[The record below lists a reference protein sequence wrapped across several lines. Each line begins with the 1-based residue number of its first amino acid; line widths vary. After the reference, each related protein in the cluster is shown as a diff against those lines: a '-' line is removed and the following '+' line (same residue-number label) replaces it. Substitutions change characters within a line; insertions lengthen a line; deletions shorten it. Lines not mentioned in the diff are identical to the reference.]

1 MTQTYTLIATLTAAA
16 AFGWLLRRTIF
27 KPDSVHVRLRL
38 DRSAPGAHLMWDIS
52 NAGRSPIT
60 VTKLIVHTGSR
71 LNGRTESITLGR
83 PQVLHEHDHA
93 LLPTDVDWTLLS
105 ARSIAVADA
114 DGREHVVSR
123 QQLAAIHEQLRPLID
138 RRAYRTSARDWL
150 IVSTDMAFGVV
161 ILGLGFFMLMWVI
174 YTG

>member
-1 MTQTYTLIATLTAAA
+1 MAQTLTFLSVLAVVAVVV
-16 AFGWLLRRTIF
+16 WLVRRRMA
-27 KPDSVHVRLRL
+27 KRDNVAVRLRL
-38 DRSAPGAHLMWDIS
+38 DRSAPGAHLMWDIA
-52 NAGRSPIT
+52 NIGGEPIT
-60 VTKLIVHTGSR
+60 VTKLIVHTGTR
-71 LNGRTESITLGR
+71 RDPRTETVPLQR
-83 PQVLHEHDHA
+83 PQVLSSQDHV

-114 DGREHVVSR
+114 DGREHLVSK
-123 QQLAAIHEQLRPLID
+123 QQLSAIHDQLRPLID
-138 RRAYRTSARDWL
+138 RRIYQASARDWL

>member
-1 MTQTYTLIATLTAAA
+1 MTQTLTFASVLIGAAA
-16 AFGWLLRRTIF
+16 GLWLLRRTF
-27 KPDSVHVRLRL
+27 LKPDSIAVRLRL
-38 DRSAPGAHLMWDIS
+38 DRSTPGAHLMWDIANLGS
-52 NAGRSPIT
+52 EPIT
-60 VTKLIVHTGSR
+60 VTKLVIHTGSR
-71 LNGRTESITLGR
+71 RDQRTETVALRS
-83 PQVLHEHDHA
+83 PQVLTPHDHV

-114 DGREHVVSR
+114 DGREHRVSR
-123 QQLAAIHEQLRPLID
+123 AQLAAIHEQLRPLID
-138 RRAYRTSARDWL
+138 RRVYQTSARDWL